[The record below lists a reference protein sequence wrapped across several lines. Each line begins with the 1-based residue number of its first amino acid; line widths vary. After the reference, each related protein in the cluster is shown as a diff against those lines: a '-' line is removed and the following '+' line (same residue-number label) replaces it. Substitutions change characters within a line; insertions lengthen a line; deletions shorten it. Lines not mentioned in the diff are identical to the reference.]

1 MLRYDLMLGIC
12 NAKSSR
18 SRCTEPYPKKEID
31 NSELT
36 GPHAVCVYDGCETH
50 LRLLMSSKK
59 R

>member
-1 MLRYDLMLGIC
+1 MLRDDLMLGIC

-36 GPHAVCVYDGCETH
+36 GPHAVCV
-50 LRLLMSSKK
+50 LQV
-59 R
+59 